1 MTKSILLCTD
11 RSQNALAAVSLGG
24 RLAAALEAETT
35 LFAAG
40 RKAHQVYRALGEGE
54 EVLETFGITPTSL
67 VGIGPPVKLFVRQ
80 VQRKGYDL
88 VVIGYRKRSAMEKA
102 LRGCVAAQVAHQ
114 ATTSVLIVRDG
125 RPDIRRLLLGI
136 GGNGFTAEIAEWGAQ
151 IASAVGARATLIH
164 VELSPPLM
172 YGGLEEVHQTLAEI
186 LETDTP
192 AARALRLAAATMD
205 RAGVQADIKLAY
217 GAADRELLRTAQD
230 GDYDLLVIG
239 SAWARPSIN
248 RLVLK
253 NITRN
258 ILLQTRRPVLV
269 VYPLPRTGTT
279 SY

>member
-11 RSQNALAAVSLGG
+11 RSRNALAAVSLGG
-24 RLAAALEAETT
+24 RLAAALDAETT

-54 EVLETFGITPTSL
+54 EMLKTFGISPTSL
-67 VGIGPPVKLFVRQ
+67 VGIGPPVKLFVQQ

-102 LRGCVAAQVAHQ
+102 LSGCVAAQVAHQ
-114 ATTSVLIVRDG
+114 AMTSVLIVRDG

-136 GGNGFTAEIAEWGAQ
+136 GGNGFTTEIAEWGAQ
-151 IASAVGARATLIH
+151 IASAVGATATLIH

-172 YGGLEEVHQTLAEI
+172 YGGLEEVHQTLTEI

-192 AARALRLAAATMD
+192 AARALRQAAATMD

-230 GDYDLLVIG
+230 GDYDLLIIG

-258 ILLQTRRPVLV
+258 ILLKTRRPVLV
-269 VYPLPRTGTT
+269 VYPLPRAGTT
-279 SY
+279 SD